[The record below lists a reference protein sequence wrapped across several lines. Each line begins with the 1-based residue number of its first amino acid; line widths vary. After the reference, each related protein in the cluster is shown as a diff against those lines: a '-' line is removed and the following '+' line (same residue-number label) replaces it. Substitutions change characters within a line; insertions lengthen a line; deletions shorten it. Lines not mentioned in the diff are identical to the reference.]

1 MARVTRAQLRL
12 SAKGEGFSAY
22 ASLLQAAATLASA
35 EAGYPPQWYGRENT
49 AWVIRRTTI
58 DCAAPLAR
66 DADLEVTT
74 WVSDFRRVRSRRE
87 YEVRVPPSPVTAL
100 TAHTDWVYV
109 DRESGQPRR
118 IPDSMMHAFVP
129 GGQPPA
135 LPRAPLALPH
145 APAEVA
151 SFTREVANED
161 VDALGHVN
169 NARYFDYVEEV
180 ARIAAARVLRPV
192 CHDLEYLSEA
202 RAGDRLTCRGWLVES
217 RGSAAE
223 TAVEILLAPDG
234 APLTRA
240 RSVWAAA

>member
-1 MARVTRAQLRL
+1 
-12 SAKGEGFSAY
+12 
-22 ASLLQAAATLASA
+22 
-35 EAGYPPQWYGRENT
+35 
-49 AWVIRRTTI
+49 
-58 DCAAPLAR
+58 
-66 DADLEVTT
+66 
-74 WVSDFRRVRSRRE
+74 
-87 YEVRVPPSPVTAL
+87 
-100 TAHTDWVYV
+100 
-109 DRESGQPRR
+109 
-118 IPDSMMHAFVP
+118 MMHAFVP